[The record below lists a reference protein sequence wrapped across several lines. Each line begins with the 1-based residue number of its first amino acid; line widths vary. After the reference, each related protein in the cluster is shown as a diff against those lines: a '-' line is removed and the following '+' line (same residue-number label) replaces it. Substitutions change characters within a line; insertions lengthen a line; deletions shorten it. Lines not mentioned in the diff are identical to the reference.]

1 MNHVLLT
8 GASGL
13 VGVEVLSQLIA
24 RGDAVSAVV
33 HRNSKFVAN
42 DGKPVSGAAVVHGN
56 VRAASFGVLAEELAE
71 LGKSVTCVVH
81 CAATTDFGAR
91 QIEYDE
97 LNVAGT
103 EHAIALA
110 REWTVPLIYVSTAYV
125 CGTRNGTILE
135 SDLDAGQTFGNAYE
149 ASKFRAEQLLRAA
162 AASGLRT
169 CIVRPGIV
177 TGRAIDGAIRE
188 HKNLYTVVKLIV
200 EGKLR
205 SLPGRYDATLSL
217 VPVDYVADVIV
228 GAVVDF
234 DRAVGKT
241 FHAVGNETISLREIS
256 DVLAEY
262 PSFEVAKYVP
272 SSTFSVDDLDR
283 NEREYYQ
290 RIGVLY
296 ESYFDRRP
304 SFDTTNTRELMGA
317 APPATG
323 KDYLRT
329 LLDHCLDT
337 GYLGIP
343 LPSIDDVLRR
353 IGATR

>member
-13 VGVEVLSQLIA
+13 VGVEVLSQLIT
-24 RGDAVSAVV
+24 RGNTVSAVV
-33 HRNSKFVAN
+33 HRNAKFVAN
-42 DGKPVSGAAVVHGN
+42 DGQTVSGARVVRGN
-56 VRAASFGVLAEELAE
+56 VRASSFGLSDDERAELAT
-71 LGKSVTCVVH
+71 SVTCVVH

-91 QIEYDE
+91 QSEYDE

-110 REWTVPLIYVSTAYV
+110 RDWDVPLIYVSTAYV

-135 SDLDAGQTFGNAYE
+135 SDLDAGQAFGNAYE
-149 ASKFRAEQLLRAA
+149 ASKFRAEQLVGSAAAGGLRA
-162 AASGLRT
+162 
-169 CIVRPGIV
+169 CVVRPGIV
-177 TGRAIDGAIRE
+177 TGRVADGAIRE

-228 GAVVDF
+228 AAVLDF
-234 DRAVGKT
+234 DRAIGKT

-272 SSTFSVDDLDR
+272 PSTFSVDDLDG
-283 NEREYYQ
+283 NEREYYL

-304 SFDTTNTRELMGA
+304 SFDTSNTRELVGA

-329 LLDHCLDT
+329 LLDNCLDT
-337 GYLGIP
+337 GYLGVP

-353 IGATR
+353 IGVT